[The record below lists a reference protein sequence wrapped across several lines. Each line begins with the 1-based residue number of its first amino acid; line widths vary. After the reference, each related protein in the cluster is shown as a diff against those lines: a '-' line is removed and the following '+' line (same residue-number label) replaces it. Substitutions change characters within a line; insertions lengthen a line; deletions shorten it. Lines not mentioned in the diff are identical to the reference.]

1 MDQVQETDIREKDFK
16 HNWVNSSVFLFYL
29 QVFCIMAFLLGGCL
43 SLYNHRYAGKPN
55 VNVPP
60 NTLYTPQYK

>member
-1 MDQVQETDIREKDFK
+1 
-16 HNWVNSSVFLFYL
+16 
-29 QVFCIMAFLLGGCL
+29 VFCIMAFLLGGCL